1 MTGEPRTRRAAVL
14 LSLAL
19 ATWWA
24 EWVPAALVA
33 AFVIW
38 LSLHAR
44 LEGALGVALLRG
56 WRRVWP
62 VAALGLVPLLVAVT
76 LVFWVSTRPLEA
88 KVVPIALN
96 LGALW
101 MLCVGRW
108 RLATRSA

>member
-1 MTGEPRTRRAAVL
+1 VL
-14 LSLAL
+14 LGLAL

-33 AFVIW
+33 AFMLW

-44 LEGALGVALLRG
+44 LESELGDDLRRR

-62 VAALGLVPLLVAVT
+62 LAAVGLVPLLVALT

-88 KVVPIALN
+88 KVVPIALT
-96 LGALW
+96 LAALW
-101 MLCVGRW
+101 MICVGRW
-108 RLATRSA
+108 SLTARSA